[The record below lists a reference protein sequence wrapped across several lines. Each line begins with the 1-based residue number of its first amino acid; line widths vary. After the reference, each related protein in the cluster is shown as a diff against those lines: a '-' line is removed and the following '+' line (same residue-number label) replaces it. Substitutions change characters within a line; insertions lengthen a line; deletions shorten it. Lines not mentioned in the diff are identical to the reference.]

1 MPPSPPS
8 DQIGRVLGGR
18 YRLITPVGRG
28 ASAEV
33 YLADDATLRRRV
45 AVKMLHPALSD
56 DPVFLRRFRAEA
68 QAAAAL
74 NHPHVMSVYDWGH
87 DEVPYL
93 VTEYLGGGS
102 LRAMLDAGHLLTPSQ
117 ALLIGL
123 EATRGL
129 EYAHKRG
136 LVHRDIKPANLLF
149 DDEGRLRIA
158 DFGIARALAEAA
170 WTEPTGAVVGTARYA
185 SPEQARGE
193 SLDGKSDVYALALVL
208 IEAVTGTVPFTADTT
223 LGTLNARVGKPLPVS
238 EELGPLRKAIE
249 RAGLPDV
256 DERPDAGEFSVALMA
271 AAEELTRPE
280 PLPLVSTLAV
290 EPGAGNGA
298 GDPTLV
304 GAVPAVDASGS
315 TGAASGEGEP
325 PDDDRIPLDDEPAPG
340 VRRRRWPW
348 VLLAALVVASLAGGG
363 VALWLANRTPTHE
376 VPELRDV
383 PYNEALAM
391 IADLGWELSDEPNLL
406 RDDVILAG
414 RVISTDPPAGTD
426 LAEGETLVITV
437 SDGPN
442 LRAAPSLDDVRN
454 IPSIDVELLIEQ
466 AGLAVGETIPV
477 FDEDVDAGNVVGLRV
492 GADPAEGV
500 AFEPGTPIDLIVS
513 DGPSER
519 VVPDVTGLTFAE
531 AAAVLNEA
539 RLVAVEGTDRS
550 NDVDP
555 GQAIRTDPP
564 LGTQVPADSEITVIV
579 SEGRPLVEV
588 PNLIGESFSDADDL
602 LRSLGFRVMLVDGL
616 TDGLVAKQVPLP
628 NELAEEGSI
637 VEIETT

>member
-193 SLDGKSDVYALALVL
+193 SLDGKSDVYAVALVL

-223 LGTLNARVGKPLPVS
+223 LGTLNARVGKQLPVS
-238 EELGPLRKAIE
+238 DQLGPLRKAIE
-249 RAGLPDV
+249 RAGHPDV

-271 AAEELTRPE
+271 AAEELSRPE
-280 PLPLVSTLAV
+280 PLPLVSTLAA
-290 EPGAGNGA
+290 EPGTGNGA
-298 GDPTLV
+298 VDPTLV
-304 GAVPAVDASGS
+304 GAVPAVDAATSADA
-315 TGAASGEGEP
+315 TGADEP
-325 PDDDRIPLDDEPAPG
+325 PDDDRIPLDDEPTSG
-340 VRRRRWPW
+340 ERRRRWPW
-348 VLLAALVVASLAGGG
+348 ALLAALVVASLAGGG

-383 PYNEALAM
+383 PYNTALAM
-391 IADLGWELSDEPNLL
+391 IADLGWELLDDPNSL
-406 RDDVILAG
+406 RDDVIEAG

-437 SDGPN
+437 SSGPN
-442 LRAAPSLDDVRN
+442 KRAAPSVDEVYD
-454 IPSIDVELLIEQ
+454 IPAIDVELLIDQ
-466 AGLAVGETIPV
+466 AGLAVGEQIEV
-477 FDEDVDAGNVVGLRV
+477 FDEEVDAGNVVGLQV
-492 GADPAEGV
+492 GSDPAEGV
-500 AFEPGTPIDLIVS
+500 AFEPNTPIDLIVS
-513 DGPSER
+513 AGPAER
-519 VVPDVTGLTFAE
+519 LVPEVAGLTFAE
-531 AAAVLNEA
+531 ATAVLNEA
-539 RLVAVEGTDRS
+539 RLVAVEGTGRS
-550 NDVDP
+550 NDVDA
-555 GQAIRTDPP
+555 GEAIGTDPP
-564 LGTQVPADSEITVIV
+564 LGTPVPADSEVTVIV

-588 PNLIGESFSDADDL
+588 PNLIGESFADADEL
-602 LRSLGFRVMLVDGL
+602 LRSLGFRVRLVDGL

-628 NELAEEGSI
+628 NEPAEEGSI